1 VPNKPF
7 NPIAAKTR
15 LRVNGAFG
23 YTGMPQEPMTTNAD
37 LFYVTLIVV
46 AWPLFEYFF
55 FWPAFLRGVQ
65 TNRARAWAWLWFMA
79 ILLQWSLVALGAA
92 LWVRAN
98 RSWASLGFSTPEG
111 WRWWVSIALFV
122 LLAAYYAYAIVTVTR
137 SSVAKASMRQQ
148 FGKLAVVMPRTRS
161 ELYLFGGAS
170 LTAGFCEEFL
180 YRGYIIWLFAP
191 WLGWW
196 GAAALSVPFFAS
208 IHAYQGWNGMIRTG
222 VLGALF
228 VLMVALLGSLWPAIA
243 LHVVVD
249 LGAGIL
255 AWLALR
261 ESQLTDGIVEAE
273 LQTENAIGVEAEQI
287 AARHA
292 GNPRA

>member
-1 VPNKPF
+1 M
-7 NPIAAKTR
+7 AS
-15 LRVNGAFG
+15 G
-23 YTGMPQEPMTTNAD
+23 YTGMPQEPMTTIAD

-46 AWPLFEYFF
+46 AWPLFEYFL
-55 FWPAFLRGVQ
+55 FWPTFLRRVQ
-65 TNRARAWAWLWFMA
+65 TNRARAWAWFWLVT
-79 ILLQWSLVALGAA
+79 ILLQWGLVALGAT
-92 LWVRAN
+92 LWVRGN

-111 WRWWVSIALFV
+111 WRCWISIALFV
-122 LLAAYYAYAIVTVTR
+122 LLAAYYAYAIFTVAR

-161 ELYLFGGAS
+161 EMYLFGGAS

-180 YRGYIIWLFAP
+180 YRGYIIWLFSP

-196 GAAALSVPFFAS
+196 GAAALSVPLFAS

-222 VLGALF
+222 VLGAVF
-228 VLMVALLGSLWPAIA
+228 VLIVALLDSLWPAIA

-249 LGAGIL
+249 LGAGVL

-261 ESQLTDGIVEAE
+261 ESQLANDVVESE
-273 LQTENAIGVEAEQI
+273 RQTESAIGVEAKHI
-287 AARHA
+287 AACDA
-292 GNPRA
+292 GTRAHDQ